1 MEIYRVGGA
10 VRDKLLNYPSHEND
24 WVVIGSTPEE
34 MIKLGYRQVGKDF
47 PVFLHPKTHDEYALA
62 RTERKTGQ
70 GYTGFT
76 CHSSPDIT
84 LEEDLLRRDLTI
96 NAIAEDA
103 QGKIIDPFGGCQDLD
118 NRILRHVSA
127 AFSED
132 PLRILRIARFAAR
145 YHHLGFKVADQ
156 TLELLKEMV
165 RAGQAKHLIAER
177 VWQELTSSLTERSP
191 EIFFQVLKDCGA
203 LAIIFP
209 ELEPVFREPANPPPL
224 ALSVGLYQDA
234 AICFAVLT
242 YNIDSSQ
249 TETLDRINALT
260 ARLRAPNLF
269 TELARLTA
277 LHHQQCRRALS
288 LNAQSLYEIIEA
300 SDALRKPDRFKQ
312 LLQCCHVIELSQ
324 LETGTSDINNEEY
337 PPAKLLLSV
346 LRAAKGYDVNSLVKA
361 GFKGKALGDQL
372 REKRIEVIGQLIRTT
387 T

>member
-1 MEIYRVGGA
+1 MKIYRVGGA

-24 WVVIGSTPEE
+24 WVVTGSTPEE

-47 PVFLHPKTHDEYALA
+47 PVFIHPKTHDEYALA

-103 QGKIIDPFGGCQDLD
+103 QGKIIDPFGGQQDLD

-132 PLRILRIARFAAR
+132 PLRILRVARFAAR

-165 RAGQAKHLIAER
+165 RAGQAEHLIAER
-177 VWQELTSSLTERSP
+177 VWQELTSALGEQSP
-191 EIFFQVLKDCGA
+191 GIFFQVLKDCGA
-203 LAIIFP
+203 LTIIFP
-209 ELEPVFREPANPPPL
+209 ELEPVFRDPANQPPL
-224 ALSVGLYQDA
+224 ALSVQLYQDA

-249 TETLDRINALT
+249 AETLALVNALT
-260 ARLRAPNLF
+260 RRLRAPNHF

-288 LNAQSLYEIIEA
+288 LDAQSL
-300 SDALRKPDRFKQ
+300 
-312 LLQCCHVIELSQ
+312 
-324 LETGTSDINNEEY
+324 
-337 PPAKLLLSV
+337 
-346 LRAAKGYDVNSLVKA
+346 
-361 GFKGKALGDQL
+361 
-372 REKRIEVIGQLIRTT
+372 
-387 T
+387 